1 MSVCLTMPLMR
12 GKGCTQLY
20 RSSGVASRPY
30 LILVRLNTNGVA
42 MIPPVWATVT
52 AASLL
57 HGDFLAANDN
67 GKHPRARPLL
77 STPTWS
83 PPPAGTIAITVDG
96 AFTQA
101 QGAGI
106 GVVARDSAGTVLG
119 GFAQHSV
126 VPGLSASAEAAA
138 VLAGLHFA
146 CEQGGGGFLCRH
158 TDWLNGGFFLSRC
171 SGSGWAS
178 MVAVFGWSKALVYG
192 FGEFLGSPSL
202 WLLGTDCLG
211 AGRGGFLGFC
221 PLPAEGFTVV

>member
-1 MSVCLTMPLMR
+1 MSTGTLHLGGFPTSVTDSRTDSIFDWLVAAA
-12 GKGCTQLY
+12 
-20 RSSGVASRPY
+20 RSLSWEDFAKLV
-30 LILVRLNTNGVA
+30 LILWNLWNRRNLWIHDSRLQ
-42 MIPPVWATVT
+42 PVWATVT

-126 VPGLSASAEAAA
+126 VPGSSASAEAAA
-138 VLAGLHFA
+138 VLVGLHFA
-146 CEQGGGGFLCRH
+146 CEQG
-158 TDWLNGGFFLSRC
+158 
-171 SGSGWAS
+171 
-178 MVAVFGWSKALVYG
+178 WS
-192 FGEFLGSPSL
+192 
-202 WLLGTDCLG
+202 
-211 AGRGGFLGFC
+211 
-221 PLPAEGFTVV
+221 TVVI